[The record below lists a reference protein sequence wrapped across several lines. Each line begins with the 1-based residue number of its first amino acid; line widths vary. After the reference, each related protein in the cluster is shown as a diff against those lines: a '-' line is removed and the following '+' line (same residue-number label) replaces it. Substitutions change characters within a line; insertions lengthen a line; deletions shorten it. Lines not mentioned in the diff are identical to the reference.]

1 MRKAATMDKNPDAE
15 PTRVVRLTDPNC
27 SSVFSAVGSCFSG
40 MPFWYPALSG
50 WQPCADPGHPC
61 KCQPT
66 SYAFWVVHEFAHNL
80 FSGIGRLGEYVGCFD
95 RADRCS
101 LNPQGSFPDSFL
113 HDKAAAVS
121 VERKNGGRRRVRF
134 KSRASLPLN
143 RENPFIRKGMW
154 GIFNSQAFFW
164 PALISLSRLRKLK

>member
-1 MRKAATMDKNPDAE
+1 MRKPQRHFADPAKCCRQYARENKKEEEALCPMRKAATMDKNPDAE

-113 HDKAAAVS
+113 HDKAAAVRGAQKRRPQKGS
-121 VERKNGGRRRVRF
+121 V
-134 KSRASLPLN
+134 
-143 RENPFIRKGMW
+143 
-154 GIFNSQAFFW
+154 
-164 PALISLSRLRKLK
+164 